1 MELRR
6 PSEVKME
13 EALTNAAAE
22 EGSAV
27 QGSEAEAAVVGKDS
41 RELRKTS
48 ARRWHKTQVLIIKY
62 CANKST

>member
-6 PSEVKME
+6 PSKVKME
-13 EALTNAAAE
+13 ESLTNAAAE

-41 RELRKTS
+41 RGLRKIS
-48 ARRWHKTQVLIIKY
+48 ACRWHKTQVLIIKY
-62 CANKST
+62 CANKYT